1 MDIKDIS
8 FITTCLLTLFYK
20 QAQLLIQ
27 ATFKRLKTKKNI
39 TMIFIYFTQLILTL
53 DIH

>member
-20 QAQLLIQ
+20 QSQLLIQ
-27 ATFKRLKTKKNI
+27 TTFKRLKTKKYHNDI
-39 TMIFIYFTQLILTL
+39 LFFSQLILTL